1 MRAMSVTANVASWP
15 SRWRQRIWRRT
26 PGDVDTVVLRHRR
39 IYILPTRRGLALIG
53 TLATMLVA
61 SMNYA
66 LALGFALT
74 FLVAG
79 LAASALLQT
88 YRSLAGIAIS
98 PLAGG
103 EAFAG
108 AELVFSLSLANPGS
122 ASRAIVVTTAVGRSV
137 SIDLAAGTT
146 QIVQLS
152 VQASRRGRQALGRVT
167 LWSDFPLG
175 LWRAWAYVHF
185 PLAGIVFPAP
195 EAPAPP
201 LPPGQEGA
209 DARRSARAAEA
220 ELAGLRDYQRG
231 DALNRIAWRAVARG
245 AGWYSKQFE
254 GAGGRGPVD
263 LAWTAL
269 PPALATE
276 ARLSRL
282 AAWVL
287 AAEREGRAFGLEI
300 PGLSLALGQGAAHR
314 RAALAALA
322 LFPAERAP

>member
-1 MRAMSVTANVASWP
+1 MSVAANVASWP
-15 SRWRQRIWRRT
+15 ARWRQRIWRRA
-26 PGDVDTVVLRHRR
+26 PSDRGTVVLRHRR
-39 IYILPTRRGLALIG
+39 IYILPTRRGLALIA
-53 TLATMLVA
+53 TLATMLIA

-79 LAASALLQT
+79 LVASALLQT
-88 YRSLAGIAIS
+88 YRSLAGIAVS

-108 AELVFSLSLANPGS
+108 GELGFSLSLANPGN
-122 ASRAIVVTTAVGRSV
+122 ARRAIVVATGEGRSV
-137 SIDLAAGTT
+137 RVDLEASAT

-152 VQASRRGRQALGRVT
+152 AEATRRGRQALGRVT

-175 LWRAWAYVHF
+175 LWRAWAYLHF
-185 PLAGIVFPAP
+185 PLVGIVFPCP

-201 LPPGQEGA
+201 MPQGSEGS

-220 ELAGLRDYQRG
+220 ELAGLRDYQLG

-254 GAGGRGPVD
+254 GAGGRGPLD
-263 LAWTAL
+263 LEWAAL
-269 PPALATE
+269 PASLSTE
-276 ARLSRL
+276 AKLSRL
-282 AAWVL
+282 TAWIL
-287 AAEREGRAFGLEI
+287 GAEREARAFGLDI
-300 PGLSLALGQGAAHR
+300 PGFTLGPGQGAAHR
-314 RAALAALA
+314 RAALTALA
-322 LFPAERAP
+322 LHPAERAA

>member
-1 MRAMSVTANVASWP
+1 
-15 SRWRQRIWRRT
+15 
-26 PGDVDTVVLRHRR
+26 
-39 IYILPTRRGLALIG
+39 
-53 TLATMLVA
+53 MLVA

-74 FLVAG
+74 FLAAG
-79 LAASALLQT
+79 LAASALLHT

-108 AELVFSLSLANPGS
+108 AELGFSLSLANPGS
-122 ASRAIVVTTAVGRSV
+122 TSRVVVVTTAAGRSV
-137 SIDLAAGTT
+137 RVDLAAGTT
-146 QIVQLS
+146 QIVQLT
-152 VQASRRGRQALGRVT
+152 VPASRRGRLALGRVT

-185 PLAGIVFPAP
+185 PLAGIVFPSP
-195 EAPAPP
+195 EAPLPP
-201 LPPGQEGA
+201 LPPGHEGA

-263 LAWTAL
+263 LEWTAL
-269 PPALATE
+269 PAALGTE
-276 ARLSRL
+276 GRLSRL
-282 AAWVL
+282 GAWVL
-287 AAEREGRAFGLEI
+287 AAEREGRAFALVV
-300 PGLSLALGQGAAHR
+300 PGFSLPPGQGAAHR
-314 RAALAALA
+314 RAALTALA

>member
-1 MRAMSVTANVASWP
+1 
-15 SRWRQRIWRRT
+15 
-26 PGDVDTVVLRHRR
+26 
-39 IYILPTRRGLALIG
+39 
-53 TLATMLVA
+53 
-61 SMNYA
+61 
-66 LALGFALT
+66 
-74 FLVAG
+74 
-79 LAASALLQT
+79 
-88 YRSLAGIAIS
+88 
-98 PLAGG
+98 
-103 EAFAG
+103 
-108 AELVFSLSLANPGS
+108 
-122 ASRAIVVTTAVGRSV
+122 V